1 MTDSDNVLIIDLE
14 ELRVAEIE
22 LLEELA
28 GCPVDEMFAKGMPRG
43 RTLRALG
50 VVMKRRTDPEFTLE
64 QAGDLVIRLAD
75 TDPNPTPAA
84 S

>member
-1 MTDSDNVLIIDLE
+1 MNEILVIDLE
-14 ELRVAEIE
+14 ELRVSEIE

-28 GCPVDEMFAKGMPRG
+28 GAPVDEMFAKGMPRG
-43 RTLRALG
+43 KVLRALG
-50 VVMKRRTDPEFTLE
+50 VVMKRREDPTFTLE

-75 TDPNPTPAA
+75 GETNPTSAA